1 MKLLLGAI
9 LTFALFILGYFIY
22 RTYKEKHTHAS
33 LVRRIL
39 ALGLLIVFFNIVS
52 LFTRHEWIC
61 VLAYA
66 GYFIAA
72 DWMLY
77 YLLRFSIS
85 FIGKRFEDYVKKW
98 LMVLLLFCDSILI
111 AFNNQN
117 SFLYTVTPVEV
128 NTENFFE
135 LNITPVFYAH
145 FFFSLL
151 LATFTLI
158 ALFYG
163 SVKAPL
169 FYRKKYFTLDV
180 IIAILVLLHVFSF
193 SSAVDI
199 SIIGYVVAGVSIY
212 YFAFVYSPQ
221 KLLPKTLLE
230 VSQHMDIGLFVI
242 DVEGTKL
249 YSNKIAD
256 DIFNSNPPLV
266 TKVGKSI
273 SDWCKERYLQT
284 DDEFIKDFTFY
295 KADEE
300 RIIKIQLQRM
310 RDGNKQLQGGYF
322 TVQDR
327 TEEIANLKREQYLAS
342 HDRLTGFLNRDAFYD
357 QVKKHLKWNPGKTFY
372 MICTDIKDFKL
383 VNDFLGSKSGDI
395 VLINYANML
404 KTHITGAYEYAR
416 LNNDIFAILMPKNE
430 FSEDLFPSRD
440 DYSLFENIDK
450 KVILPIIDYI
460 GIYEITE
467 SDISPSVMCDRAR
480 MAIQSVKG
488 DLHKRFSY
496 YDNHLRDNIIHEQ
509 ELINNLKSA
518 IAEGQLQMYLQ
529 PQMSSDGKLLGAEA
543 LVRWIHP
550 EKGMI
555 FPGDFIPVFERNG
568 LISDVDLYIWECA
581 CKLLRKWKDAG
592 RTDLHISVNIS
603 PRDFY
608 FLNIYQTF
616 TSLVAKYDLDPKNLK
631 LEITETAVVM
641 DFQRQMDLI
650 NRLRRNG
657 FVVEMDDFGS
667 GYSSL
672 NMLKDIYVDVLKID
686 MAFLKK
692 ANDEE
697 RSRKILEM
705 IISLSNNLGMPVITE
720 GVETEEQLQFLIDMG
735 CHMFQGYFFSKPV
748 SVETFENTYITN
760 I

>member
-1 MKLLLGAI
+1 MKLLLGTI
-9 LTFALFILGYFIY
+9 LTVAMLILGYFIHKSF
-22 RTYKEKHTHAS
+22 KEKHNLAS
-33 LVRRIL
+33 IVRRVL
-39 ALGLLIVFFNIVS
+39 ALGLAIVLFNIVT
-52 LFTRHEWIC
+52 LFTNYEWMC
-61 VLAYA
+61 MFAY
-66 GYFIAA
+66 GMYFIAA

-77 YLLRFSIS
+77 YLLRFSIA
-85 FIGKRFEDYVKKW
+85 FIGKQFERYVKKW
-98 LMVLLLFCDSILI
+98 LMVLLLFADSVFI
-111 AFNNQN
+111 ALNNKEP
-117 SFLYTVTPVEV
+117 FLYTVTPVEV
-128 NTENFFE
+128 NTEHFFE
-135 LNITPVFYAH
+135 LNITPLFYAH
-145 FFFSLL
+145 FILSLM

-163 SVKAPL
+163 AVKAPL

-180 IIAILVLLHVFSF
+180 IIAILVLLHIFSF

-212 YFAFVYSPQ
+212 YFTFVYSPQ

-230 VSQHMDIGLFVI
+230 ISQHMDIGLFVI
-242 DVEGTKL
+242 DIEGSRL
-249 YSNKIAD
+249 YSNKLAD
-256 DIFNSNPPLV
+256 DILNSNPPLV
-266 TKVGKSI
+266 TKSGKPI
-273 SDWCKERYLQT
+273 IEWCKERYLQT
-284 DDEFIKDFTFY
+284 DDEFIKDFSFY
-295 KADEE
+295 KVGQE

-310 RDGNKQLQGGYF
+310 KDGNAQLQGGYF
-322 TVQDR
+322 TIQDR
-327 TEEIANLKREQYLAS
+327 TEEIANLKKEQYLAT
-342 HDRLTGFLNRDAFYD
+342 HDRLTDFLNRDAFYE
-357 QVKKHLKWNPGKTFY
+357 QVKKHIKWNPGKTFL

-383 VNDFLGSKSGDI
+383 VNDFIGTKAGDT

-404 KTHITGAYEYAR
+404 KSHITGAYEYGR
-416 LNNDIFAILMPKNE
+416 LNNDIFAIFIPKDK
-430 FSEDLFPSRD
+430 FSEDMFPRRE
-440 DYSLFENIDK
+440 DYSLFENVDK
-450 KVILPIIDYI
+450 KVTLPIVDYI
-460 GIYEITE
+460 GIYETDDSE
-467 SDISPSVMCDRAR
+467 LSPSLMCDRAR
-480 MAIQSVKG
+480 MAIHSIKG
-488 DLHKRFSY
+488 DLHKRFAY
-496 YDNHLRDNIIHEQ
+496 YDNHLRDNLIHEQ
-509 ELINNLKSA
+509 ELINDLKTA
-518 IAEGQLQMYLQ
+518 IAEEQLQMYLQ
-529 PQMSSDGKLLGAEA
+529 PQMSSDGRLLGAEA

-550 EKGMI
+550 KKGMI

-568 LISDVDLYIWECA
+568 LISDVDLYIWESA

-608 FLNIYQTF
+608 FLNIYKTF
-616 TSLVAKYDLDPKNLK
+616 TNLVAKYDIDPKNLK

-720 GVETEEQLQFLIDMG
+720 GVETQEQIQFLTDMG
-735 CHMFQGYFFSKPV
+735 CHMFQGYYFSKPV
-748 SVETFENTYITN
+748 SVQTFEDTYIN
-760 I
+760 